1 MATDSSVAAVLTDA
15 DEVDRRIQQ
24 RIGKEL
30 KVGLFLATKLGD
42 RQMEAP
48 QSLVK
53 PSLFC
58 CPAVSGWRDSDLCH
72 DLEQYCA
79 KGDQGGAAY
88 LYY

>member
-30 KVGLFLATKLGD
+30 KVGLFPGIKLGN

-48 QSLVK
+48 QPYVK
-53 PSLFC
+53 PSPSC

-72 DLEQYCA
+72 DLEQNCA
-79 KGDQGGAAY
+79 QGDQ
-88 LYY
+88 